1 MADDSQHFD
10 LSYLNQVFQGNKALV
25 IQIVELF
32 LQQVP
37 EYVRMMENH
46 LKEGNYAAIHPL
58 AHKSKSSTS
67 MLGLKVIE
75 SLLLEIE
82 LMGKAGKFENLA
94 MKIQALSDQLNSC
107 TAELK
112 AYIGGRDK

>member
-1 MADDSQHFD
+1 MADDTQHFD

-67 MLGLKVIE
+67 MLGLKSIE
-75 SLLLEIE
+75 SLLIEIE
-82 LMGKAGKFENLA
+82 SNCKAGKFENLST
-94 MKIQALSDQLNSC
+94 KIQSLSDQLKLC

-112 AYIGGRDK
+112 AYLEDQEK